1 MVGILGL
8 TPAATRSGRG
18 RTRRAP
24 LELQDGLRGSIIE
37 MHVHTNPSSSDS
49 MLDPHELVQIA
60 AEAGLSGVNM
70 TEHDNV
76 HEQHVQK
83 AFRDRHPDFF
93 VNFGM
98 EVSTDMGHMLA
109 VGLTTYLPGI
119 RRAAKLREE
128 LDKIGGFLIVAHPF
142 RRLFDPVT
150 AMRTGVKFEMTPEE
164 AAERMPVFKL
174 VHAVE
179 VANGANT
186 PQENEFALEVV
197 RLLGISGTGGS
208 DAHSSSG
215 IGTFATGFGRPIA
228 TPEEFLEELHAGR
241 FEAVHKT
248 KEGRWIRFDLGSI
261 EAIHGIPD

>member
-1 MVGILGL
+1 
-8 TPAATRSGRG
+8 
-18 RTRRAP
+18 
-24 LELQDGLRGSIIE
+24 
-37 MHVHTNPSSSDS
+37 MHVHTNPTSSDS

-60 AEAGLSGVNM
+60 GDIGLSGVNM

-76 HEQHVQK
+76 HEFHVQR
-83 AFRDRHPDFF
+83 AFRERYPNFF

-109 VGLTTYLPGI
+109 VGLKTYLPGI
-119 RRAAKLREE
+119 RKAAKLREE
-128 LDKIGGFLIVAHPF
+128 LDKVGGFLIVAHPF

-150 AMRTGVKFEMTPEE
+150 AMRTGVKFEMTPAE

-208 DAHSSSG
+208 DAHSTSG
-215 IGTFATGFGRPIA
+215 IGTFATGFEKQIA

-248 KEGRWIRFDLGSI
+248 KGGRWVRFAEGSS
-261 EAIHGIPD
+261 EAVAARQE

>member
-1 MVGILGL
+1 
-8 TPAATRSGRG
+8 
-18 RTRRAP
+18 
-24 LELQDGLRGSIIE
+24 
-37 MHVHTNPSSSDS
+37 MHVHTKPTSSDS
-49 MLDPHELVQIA
+49 MLDPSELVQIA
-60 AEAGLSGVNM
+60 RQIGLSGVNM

-76 HEQHVQK
+76 HESHHQ
-83 AFRDRHPDFF
+83 AGFRAQHPDFF

-109 VGLTTYLPGI
+109 VGLRTYLPGI

-128 LDKIGGFLIVAHPF
+128 LDRVGGFLIVAHPF

-150 AMRTGVKFEMTPEE
+150 AMRTGVKFEMTPAE

-208 DAHSSSG
+208 DAHSTSG
-215 IGTFATGFGRPIA
+215 IGTFATGFEKPIT
-228 TPEEFLEELHAGR
+228 TPEEFLEELHEGR
-241 FEAVHKT
+241 FEAVHK
-248 KEGRWIRFDLGSI
+248 KKDGRWVRFEQGSI
-261 EAIHGIPD
+261 DAVSGRAE